1 MELILF
7 FVLAVIAAIIFNFV
21 HTKVWANTRFM
32 AAQGKYTGK
41 TLYAFNTVATGL
53 VIFVAILVAAM
64 LMKLAGDREAT
75 SIPA

>member
-7 FVLAVIAAIIFNFV
+7 FVLAVLAAIIFNFV
-21 HTKVWANTRFM
+21 HTKVWVNTRFM
-32 AAQGKYTGK
+32 AAQGKFVGK
-41 TLYAFNTVATGL
+41 QLYAFNTLATAV